1 MEEPVRLESFKA
13 YDVRGKVPEQL
24 NTDMAELIGRAYAE
38 LVHPTRVVVGH
49 DVRLTSPEITDALSA
64 GLVASGAHVVN
75 IGLVGTEEVYH
86 ATFALGV
93 DGGIMVTAS
102 HNPREYN
109 GMKFTR
115 EQARPISSD
124 TGLFDIEEMVRTAMA
139 AGGWEAA
146 TSARAAA
153 APASSSTVAVPG
165 TIEHLDMRPAFVK
178 HLLTYI
184 DAGSLR
190 PLKVVMNPGNGGAG
204 PVIDMLEPHLPLH
217 LRKDK
222 RTA

>member
-1 MEEPVRLESFKA
+1 MDSGV
-13 YDVRGKVPEQL
+13 DVV
-24 NTDMAELIGRAYAE
+24 D
-38 LVHPTRVVVGH
+38 
-49 DVRLTSPEITDALSA
+49 
-64 GLVASGAHVVN
+64 

-124 TGLFDIEEMVRTAMA
+124 TGLLEIEEMVREAMSE
-139 AGGWEAA
+139 AGHAGEGPP
-146 TSARAAA
+146 AAA
-153 APASSSTVAVPG
+153 HAPPRRPG
-165 TIEHLDMRPAFVK
+165 RLEHRDMRPAFVE

-184 DAGSLR
+184 DQARAAAAQGRGQPRERRRRAGHR
-190 PLKVVMNPGNGGAG
+190 HAGGASAF
-204 PVIDMLEPHLPLH
+204 
-217 LRKDK
+217 
-222 RTA
+222 TAS